1 MSGRRFEWSNS
12 PHASFDAWE
21 LLDALDVDEMDEAP
35 GWFMNNFSIWPKEEE
50 RELSCSFEEW
60 CEEPDDVAVYLAEAY
75 DEAFGDY
82 PVGLVYAR
90 EVPGYLLFG
99 CALAI
104 DHEKQS
110 FEATFAALSGRE
122 VLRVSKDL
130 PEILRIGDL
139 VRMVTGAA
147 ISQRLLKSQ
156 NQEVRV
162 LLVGHADQLGVQTVL
177 WNKRRPSGLLQRR

>member
-1 MSGRRFEWSNS
+1 MFV
-12 PHASFDAWE
+12 
-21 LLDALDVDEMDEAP
+21 ALMP
-35 GWFMNNFSIWPKEEE
+35 GNCWTRWMWRWTRHPDGSWIVYFK
-50 RELSCSFEEW
+50 EW
-60 CEEPDDVAVYLAEAY
+60 CEEPDDVAMYKAAY
-75 DEAFGDY
+75 DEDFGHY

-90 EVPGYLLFG
+90 EVPGHLVFG

-122 VLRVSKDL
+122 VLRVSQDL
-130 PEILRIGDL
+130 PEFLRIGDL
-139 VRMVTGAA
+139 VRMETAAA
-147 ISQRLLKSQ
+147 IAQGVLRSQ

-177 WNKRRPSGLLQRR
+177 WNKRRPNGLLQRR